1 MRVLTF
7 SMRFLPSSS
16 TEMGDHDFGLVIAKL
31 QRIKSGQCFII
42 DANDL
47 TSLNEVP
54 MRSS

>member
-1 MRVLTF
+1 
-7 SMRFLPSSS
+7 MRFLPSSS